1 MELRESNLRRI
12 GSRHRLH
19 FHIDVECRTLV
30 PHNNAEDE
38 KREATDEEIRMWEEL
53 CPEDPSYLPATIAEV
68 ERSLADRKGPF
79 TVNPVDFVQVRLSPG
94 FTLEENSGQRQEGL
108 YGVLKGEAVY
118 VSRLIPLGFFYQG
131 PRLPTL
137 HTGSDAMGPR
147 SKDSIPDDFDL
158 WLLELQG
165 FSM

>member
-1 MELRESNLRRI
+1 LELRESNLRRI

-19 FHIDVECRTLV
+19 FYIDVECRTLV

-53 CPEDPSYLPATIAEV
+53 CPEDPNYLPATIAEV
-68 ERSLADRKGPF
+68 ERSLASRKGPF

-94 FTLEENSGQRQEGL
+94 F
-108 YGVLKGEAVY
+108 
-118 VSRLIPLGFFYQG
+118 IPLGFFYQG

-147 SKDSIPDDFDL
+147 SKDSIPDGFDL